1 MSILNYLQTIKPE
14 ELDSLYE
21 NKWACK
27 AIFRSLSELS
37 KQYLMQYL
45 FSYENIKISNLT
57 SSLLNNVEALEQHSK
72 SIQELVKLRI
82 FL

>member
-1 MSILNYLQTIKPE
+1 MSILNYLQTLKPE

-45 FSYENIKISNLT
+45 FSYEIIKISNLN
-57 SSLLNNVEALEQHSK
+57 SCLLTNKEALELNSK
-72 SIQELVKLRI
+72 AMKELIDLRI